1 MQLLIIAIILAVVG
15 IALLVQHKSYALRN
29 MPKVL
34 PPALFVVAVLML
46 LGSTIVIIPAG
57 HVGVPVLFGKVQNR
71 SLSEGLHVINPLLNV
86 VKMSV
91 RTQVYTMSIVSQE
104 GQKSGDDSI
113 TVLSRDGLR
122 MPLDITVAYRLIS
135 SDAPSVYR
143 TLGEDYAENIIRPA
157 SRTAIREA
165 ASQFTAQ
172 EAYSTKRTE
181 LAAQTQEGLIERIKS
196 LMAEQEN
203 FKGQGFVIQQVMLRN
218 VSLPER
224 LRRAIEEKLSMEQDA
239 QRMEFVLA
247 KAHKQAEQRKI
258 DAEGKSEAN
267 RILNA
272 SLTDKIL
279 LQRGI
284 EATMSIAESNNAKV
298 VIIGGGKDGLPVIL
312 NVEK

>member
-71 SLSEGLHVINPLLNV
+71 SLPEGLHVINPLLNV

-143 TLGEDYAENIIRPA
+143 TLGEDYAEKIIRPA

-181 LAAQTQEGLIERIKS
+181 LATQTQEGLIERIKS

>member
-1 MQLLIIAIILAVVG
+1 MQLLIFGIIVAVVG
-15 IALLVQHKSYALRN
+15 IALLVQRKSYALRN
-29 MPKVL
+29 MPKAL
-34 PPALFVVAVLML
+34 PPAVLVVAVLVL
-46 LGSTIVIIPAG
+46 LASTIVIIPAG
-57 HVGVPVLFGKVQNR
+57 HVGVPVLFGKVQYR
-71 SLSEGLHVINPLLNV
+71 DLPEGLHVINPLLNV

-91 RTQVYTMSIVSQE
+91 RTQVYTMSIVSRE
-104 GQKSGDDSI
+104 GLKSGDDSI
-113 TVLSRDGLR
+113 TVLSKDGLR
-122 MPLDITVAYRLIS
+122 MPLDISVAYRLIS

-143 TLGEDYAENIIRPA
+143 TLGEDYAEKIIRPA
-157 SRTAIREA
+157 ARTAIREA

-172 EAYSTKRTE
+172 EAYSTKRAE
-181 LAAQTQEGLIERIKS
+181 LADQTQEGLVERIKA
-196 LMAEQEN
+196 LMAKQEN
-203 FKGQGFVIQQVMLRN
+203 FKGKGFVIQQVMLRN
-218 VSLPER
+218 VSLPDR

-279 LQRGI
+279 QQRGI
-284 EATMSIAESNNAKV
+284 EATMKIAESNNAKV
-298 VIIGGGKDGLPVIL
+298 VIIGGGKDGLPIIL

>member
-1 MQLLIIAIILAVVG
+1 MQLLIFGIILAVVG

-29 MPKVL
+29 MPKIL
-34 PPALFVVAVLML
+34 PPVVLIVAVLVL

-57 HVGVPVLFGKVQNR
+57 HVGVPVLFGKVQYR
-71 SLSEGLHVINPLLNV
+71 DLPEGLHVINPLLNV

-91 RTQVYTMSIVSQE
+91 RTQVYTMSIVSRE
-104 GQKSGDDSI
+104 GIKSGDDSI
-113 TVLSRDGLR
+113 TVLSKDGLR
-122 MPLDITVAYRLIS
+122 MPLDISVAYRLIS

-143 TLGEDYAENIIRPA
+143 TLGEDYAEKIIRPA
-157 SRTAIREA
+157 ARTSIREA

-172 EAYSTKRTE
+172 EAYSTKRAE
-181 LAAQTQEGLIERIKS
+181 LATQTQEGLIERIKS
-196 LMAEQEN
+196 LMAKQEN

-218 VSLPER
+218 VALPDR

-239 QRMEFVLA
+239 QRMEFVLV

-267 RILNA
+267 KILNA

-279 LQRGI
+279 QQRGI
-284 EATMSIAESNNAKV
+284 EATMMIAESNNAKV
-298 VIIGGGKDGLPVIL
+298 VIIGGGKDGLPIIL